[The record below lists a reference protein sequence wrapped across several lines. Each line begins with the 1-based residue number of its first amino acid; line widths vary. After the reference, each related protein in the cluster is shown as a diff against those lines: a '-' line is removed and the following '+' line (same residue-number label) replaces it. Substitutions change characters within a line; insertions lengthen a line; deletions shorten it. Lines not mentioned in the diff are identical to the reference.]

1 MPSAM
6 LFAVPTAAFLSDP
19 RRHALAAVLCVAA
32 LAAGCNVAPG
42 GEEQFACSGQ
52 EQVSSLFVGDD
63 AATAIQKA
71 HPARLDINLRSQK
84 VFAKGYAAQYSE
96 DGPVLSFAIKGE
108 AAWLNGQ
115 LDRRTGAL
123 TLIEERT
130 LGIAGR
136 TQQVRTSGQYVCK

>member
-1 MPSAM
+1 MSIP
-6 LFAVPTAAFLSDP
+6 LSVLP
-19 RRHALAAVLCVAA
+19 APLSPPALRRRALAAVSC
-32 LAAGCNVAPG
+32 LAVLLAGCNPSTG

-52 EQVSSLFVGDD
+52 EQVNSLFVGDD
-63 AATAIQKA
+63 AATAIQKT

-84 VFAKGYAAQYSE
+84 IFVKGYAATYSE
-96 DGPVLSFAIKGE
+96 SGPVLSFAIKGA

-115 LDRRTGAL
+115 LDRRAGTL

-130 LGIAGR
+130 LSIAGR